1 MNNHTGYT
9 QSNFVNALSSV
20 KARIANIL
28 SVGVHI
34 IESHN
39 VMNIQNIIKAFAID
53 KNNIS
58 IHIFFVSFL
67 LNCERNIR
75 INTNAAKITP
85 TKEKLY
91 QYGLNVESV
100 GIIPPLKKNEK

>member
-1 MNNHTGYT
+1 MK
-9 QSNFVNALSSV
+9 L
-20 KARIANIL
+20 
-28 SVGVHI
+28 
-34 IESHN
+34 SHN
-39 VMNIQNIIKAFAID
+39 T
-53 KNNIS
+53 KNTHNTISELTNQKNKIS

-100 GIIPPLKKNEK
+100 GIIPPLKKNEKYNPET